1 MKGLE
6 FHEESGQI
14 GFSFEKPC
22 RHGGYYS
29 IRKTIPTGIVKQGKK
44 AILYYALQK
53 VEEAEMQWRNAEF
66 IENDIRKKHIYI
78 QAMYKDGAS
87 LEGRIVEATNR
98 FIRVELDRPLKGESS
113 INFGFASAMAGHYV
127 FTAGHKISSE
137 GYDGARTALCWAYE
151 AALHKPQK
159 DLVKIL
165 NQMV

>member
-22 RHGGYYS
+22 RHSGRYS
-29 IRKTIPTGIVKQGKK
+29 IRKIIPTGIVKQGKK
-44 AILYYALQK
+44 AILDYALQN
-53 VEEAEMQWRNAEF
+53 VDEAEMQWKKQES
-66 IENDIRKKHIYI
+66 IENDIRKKHIPI
-78 QAMYKDGAS
+78 QAAYTDGTS

-127 FTAGHKISSE
+127 FAAKHKISPA